1 MWLFWSFGC
10 KLCKQALALLLSRMG
25 PPNFQEKKPYFWRR
39 DCHYILQ
46 TPIRLIR
53 LINGLTTAMT
63 SPRQETQWKGRSPP
77 GLQWCLRATWV
88 AFKIPKLD
96 YLAIHGYF
104 GIHLY
109 GVKKQCSAILTG
121 HHNDNCIC
129 IYIYIHIH
137 TRIHWHTHILTY
149 DKLCIQ
155 TS

>member
-109 GVKKQCSAILTG
+109 GLKKNNVQPSWLGIIMIIAYV
-121 HHNDNCIC
+121 
-129 IYIYIHIH
+129 YIYIHIH